1 MGQQAMLGIRETLR
15 IEFKT
20 HEIAARVE
28 AGDGR
33 GARPHATVKHQ
44 LAGTGVGFEV
54 LSENLTERPLLRYF
68 LHSLKREEP
77 TLVTAIRLAGDAAEV
92 GGCGGA
98 GLRLNWAG
106 HGQRLD
112 EGVGVSGIP
121 GL

>member
-1 MGQQAMLGIRETLR
+1 MNSFFEQLFAYAWNRM
-15 IEFKT
+15 
-20 HEIAARVE
+20 V
-28 AGDGR
+28 
-33 GARPHATVKHQ
+33 ARPADPTNPNS
-44 LAGTGVGFEV
+44 LRV
-54 LSENLTERPLLRYF
+54 LSENPTERPLLRYF

>member
-1 MGQQAMLGIRETLR
+1 MTTTGASFGIYFNDTKADDRASAE
-15 IEFKT
+15 
-20 HEIAARVE
+20 
-28 AGDGR
+28 
-33 GARPHATVKHQ
+33 
-44 LAGTGVGFEV
+44 GFDLLTPV
-54 LSENLTERPLLRYF
+54 FWALSENLTERPLLRYF

-77 TLVTAIRLAGDAAEV
+77 TLVTAIRLAGDATEV